1 MSNNIMIKRLEKRL
15 GLDLRVSR
23 SRSWSRS
30 IIEGLGLV
38 SVSENFERSRS
49 RSWSRKKNKRLG
61 LVSVSEPK
69 VSFTS
74 DILYYFGHITLEY
87 NYQNKV
93 VSYQCSI
100 QYCFNPCRCLL
111 TSNSFHW
118 RHLKF
123 VIPCMAFVVLFTSF
137 FFCRWIFAV
146 PLHCFMH
153 RSVNRRIKQSWRRGS
168 SQLMLKASAEVVLE
182 GKIFDHCQS
191 NRCYAI
197 ELKIGDSD
205 YARPP
210 TNPAK
215 FGEIR
220 ISGGGPVRR
229 WN

>member
-49 RSWSRKKNKRLG
+49 RSWSRKKIKRLG

-100 QYCFNPCRCLL
+100 RYCFNP
-111 TSNSFHW
+111 
-118 RHLKF
+118 
-123 VIPCMAFVVLFTSF
+123 FVVAYLLVIHF
-137 FFCRWIFAV
+137 
-146 PLHCFMH
+146 L
-153 RSVNRRIKQSWRRGS
+153 
-168 SQLMLKASAEVVLE
+168 
-182 GKIFDHCQS
+182 
-191 NRCYAI
+191 
-197 ELKIGDSD
+197 
-205 YARPP
+205 
-210 TNPAK
+210 
-215 FGEIR
+215 
-220 ISGGGPVRR
+220 
-229 WN
+229 